1 MNCKSLAFICG
12 FRGRGLVIN
21 IIFNNTD
28 FCILGYYP
36 MSDKLK
42 NIHRI
47 FFNKYPKK
55 KTVQCYTTLR
65 YFGSQSAK
73 SFVLNLSECLDK

>member
-55 KTVQCYTTLR
+55 KLFNATPHYGT
-65 YFGSQSAK
+65 
-73 SFVLNLSECLDK
+73 SEVSLQNHLC